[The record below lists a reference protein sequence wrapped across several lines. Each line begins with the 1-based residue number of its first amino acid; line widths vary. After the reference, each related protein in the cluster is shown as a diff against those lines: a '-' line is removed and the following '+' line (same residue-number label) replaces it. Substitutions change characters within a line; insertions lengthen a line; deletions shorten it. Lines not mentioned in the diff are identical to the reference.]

1 VNPEIALNH
10 SDLSP
15 SGVISRFGVSL
26 ATAACVSA
34 GFLWTAAQESPL
46 PATVWAAVFLFLAV
60 EYDVR
65 SLRIPNWLTGGG
77 IAAALVLALATRGAV
92 GLGYALVGA
101 GVALVALFVP
111 FLLRWLG
118 AGDVKAMMVLGALWG
133 HELVLPT
140 LFWMLI
146 AGGVLAIALL
156 IARGELRDL
165 CIRWARSAWITL
177 SSGRPTFFAAAPGSA
192 AGGGLPFAVAI
203 GIGASIYQVWGFRWL

>member
-15 SGVISRFGVSL
+15 SGVIARFGVSV

-34 GFLWTAAQESPL
+34 GFLWSAEESPL
-46 PATVWAAVFLFLAV
+46 PATVWAAAFLFLAV

-77 IAAALVLALATRGAV
+77 LAASLVLALATRGAV
-92 GLGYALVGA
+92 GLGYALAGA

-140 LFWMLI
+140 LFWILI